1 MSDYVRQHAVSNRF
15 DSSGSWVILSPV
27 EQSIK
32 RKIESIGTP
41 LKDWNIKIYRGIL
54 TGYNEAFIIDRKKK
68 DELISADPKSAEI
81 IRPILRGRD
90 IKRYGFDFADQY
102 IIATFPSKNYNIDDY
117 PAVKEYL
124 LSFGIERLE
133 QSGKQYTIN
142 GEIVKSRKKTNN
154 KWFETQDSIS
164 YWDDFSKQKIVWGEI
179 SDKPK
184 FAIDENGDYYVE
196 ATSFYMTGDML
207 FYLLH
212 YLNSSLSKFY
222 FSKLG
227 TTTGVGTIRWKKFKL
242 EELPIPKPDM
252 LSPETLKKLMGTL
265 NENEADKLILSIYP
279 FTSEELSSILE
290 V

>member
-1 MSDYVRQHAVSNRF
+1 M
-15 DSSGSWVILSPV
+15 
-27 EQSIK
+27 
-32 RKIESIGTP
+32 
-41 LKDWNIKIYRGIL
+41 
-54 TGYNEAFIIDRKKK
+54 
-68 DELISADPKSAEI
+68 
-81 IRPILRGRD
+81 
-90 IKRYGFDFADQY
+90 
-102 IIATFPSKNYNIDDY
+102 
-117 PAVKEYL
+117 
-124 LSFGIERLE
+124 
-133 QSGKQYTIN
+133 
-142 GEIVKSRKKTNN
+142 
-154 KWFETQDSIS
+154 
-164 YWDDFSKQKIVWGEI
+164 WGEI

-290 V
+290 VWLRKDFSGSEKTTV